1 MTQEQALKILK
12 TGRSVFLTGEP
23 GSGKT
28 HLINEY
34 VEYLRSHR
42 IEPAITAST
51 GIAATHIGGMTIHSW
66 SGIGIAKNLS
76 KYDIERIARK
86 SHIEKR
92 IRKTRVLIIDEIS
105 MLDGATLSVAEA
117 VCREARENELP
128 FGGMQVALVGDFFQL
143 PPVTREG
150 DETRFAFE
158 ADAWQKLNPAI
169 CYLTEQHRQED
180 AEFLSVLKAI
190 RQNKFQEEH
199 FVHLE
204 SRMNPGGK
212 APGGITK
219 LFPHNADVDRVNDA
233 ELAKLPDK
241 IHSFKMESRG
251 PRKLVETII
260 KGCLSPEELNLK
272 KGAVVMFTK
281 NSPRDGFVNGT
292 LGKII
297 GFDRETGYP
306 IVKIK
311 SGKTIEA
318 EPMDWTVEEHGL
330 IRAKIIQ
337 IPLRLAWAITVHKSQ
352 GMSLDGA
359 VMNLK
364 TVFEYG
370 QGYVA
375 LSRVR
380 SLDGLHLLGINDHAL
395 LVHPEILEKDAEFRA
410 QSEGLESN
418 IKKISTD
425 AFRQKA
431 DEFIL
436 SCGGKL
442 KAEKASLRH
451 SRTES
456 RFSINSG
463 GKPEEKISTL
473 DKTLAMFKKGKS
485 IAEIAKERGLVE
497 STILSHIEKL
507 ASQDKISPDEIIPIV
522 DALMS
527 SDLKKHLPEIHKI
540 FENLDTTNLGP
551 VREHFGDRFS
561 YDDLRLARM
570 LLPTTERA

>member
-28 HLINEY
+28 HLINGY
-34 VEYLRSHR
+34 IEYLRSHR

-66 SGIGIAKNLS
+66 SGIGISKNLS

-92 IRKTRVLIIDEIS
+92 IKKTRVLIIDEIS
-105 MLDGATLSVAEA
+105 MLDAATLSAVEA
-117 VCREARENELP
+117 VCREARENEMP

-150 DETRFAFE
+150 EETQFAFE
-158 ADAWQKLNPAI
+158 SEAWRVLNPAI

-180 AEFLSVLKAI
+180 AKFLSVLKAI
-190 RQNKFQEEH
+190 RQNNFREDH
-199 FVHLE
+199 FIHLNA
-204 SRMNPGGK
+204 RMNPGSK
-212 APGGITK
+212 APDGITK

-306 IVKIK
+306 MVKTK

-395 LVHPEILEKDAEFRA
+395 LVHPEILEKDAVFRA

-418 IKKISTD
+418 LKKISAD

-442 KAEKASLRH
+442 KTEKPSLCH
-451 SRTES
+451 SRA
-456 RFSINSG
+456 G

-485 IAEIAKERGLVE
+485 IAEIAKEHSLVE
-497 STILSHIEKL
+497 GTILSHIEKL
-507 ASQDKISPDEIIPIV
+507 ASQDKISPDEIMPVV

-527 SDLKKHLPEIHKI
+527 ADLKKHLPEIHKI

-551 VREHFGDRFS
+551 VREHLDNKYS

-570 LLPTTERA
+570 LLPTNKA